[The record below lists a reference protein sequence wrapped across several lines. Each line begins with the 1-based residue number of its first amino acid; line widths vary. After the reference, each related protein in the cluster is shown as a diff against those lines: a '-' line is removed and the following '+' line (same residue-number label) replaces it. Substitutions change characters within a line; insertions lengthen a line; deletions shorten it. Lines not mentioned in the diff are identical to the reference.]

1 LRRTVNNNF
10 YATYKLQPERTRFL
24 PEKLA
29 QRQAKKQ
36 FWRFFSAL
44 GAMPTDSART
54 PRVSIPAGAQRLL
67 FNSQLR
73 LDLIA

>member
-1 LRRTVNNNF
+1 MPPINSSLSERAF
-10 YATYKLQPERTRFL
+10 YLKSL
-24 PEKLA
+24 PKRK
-29 QRQAKKQ
+29 QKKQ
-36 FWRFFSAL
+36 FWRFFPPL